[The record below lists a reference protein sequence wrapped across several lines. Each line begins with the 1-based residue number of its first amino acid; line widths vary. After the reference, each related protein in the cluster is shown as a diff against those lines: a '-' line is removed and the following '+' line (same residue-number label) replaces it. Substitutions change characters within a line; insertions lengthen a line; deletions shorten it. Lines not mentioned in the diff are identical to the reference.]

1 MNLGELLK
9 SAREESRLSL
19 NDLSEATSIRAGL
32 LSQMEQ
38 NDFSHCGG
46 DIYARG
52 HLRNI
57 APLIGL
63 DAAKLIT
70 IYNQEHSVES
80 RSLNDLLAENNVTKV
95 PIEKKR
101 MSWKTPAAVSLFVL
115 ATFIVVQVVVSNS
128 NSSSPSSVASTPVA
142 TASPTASPTVSPTQ
156 AATETPTAESTTTPV
171 ISGVKMEIS
180 ATRGSSRIH
189 IVADGKT
196 LEKGSLFQGENRS
209 FEATTSISI
218 YFSNPAGLDV
228 TVNGELLAPLGGQ
241 NEEVRRTFR

>member
-1 MNLGELLK
+1 MNLGELLQ

-32 LSQMEQ
+32 LSQMER

-57 APLIGL
+57 APLVGL
-63 DAAKLIT
+63 DVSKLIDL
-70 IYNQEHSVES
+70 YNQEHSVES

-95 PIEKKR
+95 PIEKKSI
-101 MSWKTPAAVSLFVL
+101 SWKTPAAISLFVL
-115 ATFIVVQVVVSNS
+115 AVFIVVQVVISNS
-128 NSSSPSSVASTPVA
+128 NSSSPADTDPTPVA
-142 TASPTASPTVSPTQ
+142 TASPSASPTSVATESPTVETTV
-156 AATETPTAESTTTPV
+156 APATT
-171 ISGVKMEIS
+171 GVTMEIS
-180 ATRGSSRIH
+180 ATRGNSRIH

-196 LEKGSLFQGENRS
+196 LEKGSLFQGDSRS

>member
-9 SAREESRLSL
+9 SAREESRLSI
-19 NDLSEATSIRAGL
+19 NELSAATSVRAGL
-32 LSQMEQ
+32 LSQMES

-63 DAAKLIT
+63 DATKLVNL
-70 IYNQEHSVES
+70 YNQEHSVEN

-95 PIEKKR
+95 PIEKKSI
-101 MSWKTPAAVSLFVL
+101 SWKTPAAVSLFVL
-115 ATFIVVQVVVSNS
+115 FAFIVFQVVLSNS
-128 NSSSPSSVASTPVA
+128 NSSSPVTIEPTPVA
-142 TASPTASPTVSPTQ
+142 TASPPASPTPV
-156 AATETPTAESTTTPV
+156 ATETATTETASTPSA
-171 ISGVKMEIS
+171 SGVKMEIT
-180 ATRGSSRIH
+180 ATRGNSLIH
-189 IVADGKT
+189 IVADGKS
-196 LEKGSLFQGENRS
+196 LEKGSLFQGESRS
-209 FEATTSISI
+209 FTATTSISI

>member
-9 SAREESRLSL
+9 SAREESRLSI

-32 LSQMEQ
+32 LSQMEK

-63 DAAKLIT
+63 DAAKLIE
-70 IYNQEHSVES
+70 IYNQEHSIES

-95 PIEKKR
+95 PIEKKSI
-101 MSWKTPAAVSLFVL
+101 SWKTPAAISLFVL
-115 ATFIVVQVVVSNS
+115 SVFIIVQVVISNS
-128 NSSSPSSVASTPVA
+128 NSSSPTDTNPTPVA
-142 TASPTASPTVSPTQ
+142 TASPSASPTA
-156 AATETPTAESTTTPV
+156 AATESPTVEATVAPAAT
-171 ISGVKMEIS
+171 GVKMEIS
-180 ATRGSSRIH
+180 ATRGNSRIH

-196 LEKGSLFQGENRS
+196 LEKGSLFQGDSRS

>member
-9 SAREESRLSL
+9 SAREESRLSV

-32 LSQMEQ
+32 LSQMEE
-38 NDFSHCGG
+38 NDFSQCGG

-52 HLRNI
+52 HLRNM

-63 DAAKLIT
+63 DAAKLIDL
-70 IYNQEHSVES
+70 YNQEHSVES

-101 MSWKTPAAVSLFVL
+101 MSWKTPAAVSIFVL
-115 ATFIVVQVVVSNS
+115 LAFIVLQIVISNS
-128 NSSSPSSVASTPVA
+128 NSSTKVAVDPTPVA
-142 TASPTASPTVSPTQ
+142 TVSPTSSPTADASES
-156 AATETPTAESTTTPV
+156 PTAESTLSPATT
-171 ISGVKMEIS
+171 GVKMEIS

-196 LEKGSLFQGENRS
+196 LEKGLLFQGDTRS

>member
-9 SAREESRLSL
+9 SAREESRLSI

-32 LSQMEQ
+32 LSQMER

-57 APLIGL
+57 APLVGL
-63 DAAKLIT
+63 DVVKLIDL
-70 IYNQEHSVES
+70 YNQEHSVES

-95 PIEKKR
+95 PIEKKSL
-101 MSWKTPAAVSLFVL
+101 SWKVPASVSLFVL
-115 ATFIVVQVVVSNS
+115 VTFIVVQAIISNV
-128 NSSSPSSVASTPVA
+128 NSSSPVAIDPTPA
-142 TASPTASPTVSPTQ
+142 ASASPTPAVTESATV
-156 AATETPTAESTTTPV
+156 ESTIAPDV
-171 ISGVKMEIS
+171 AGVKMEIL
-180 ATRGSSRIH
+180 AARGNSLIH
-189 IVADGKT
+189 IVADGQT
-196 LEKGSLFQGENRS
+196 LERGSLFQGQSRS
-209 FEATTSISI
+209 FEANTSISI

-228 TVNGELLAPLGGQ
+228 TVNGQLLEPLGGQ

>member
-9 SAREESRLSL
+9 SAREESRLSI
-19 NDLSEATSIRAGL
+19 NDLSEATSVRAGL
-32 LSQMEQ
+32 LSQMEE
-38 NDFSHCGG
+38 NDFSQCGG

-63 DAAKLIT
+63 DAAKLVAL
-70 IYNQEHSVES
+70 YNQEHSVES
-80 RSLNDLLAENNVTKV
+80 RSLNDLLAENDVTKV
-95 PIEKKR
+95 PVEKKR
-101 MSWKTPAAVSLFVL
+101 MSWKTPAAVSIFVL
-115 ATFIVVQVVVSNS
+115 LAFIVVQIVISNS
-128 NSSSPSSVASTPVA
+128 NSSTPSVVDSTPVA
-142 TASPTASPTVSPTQ
+142 TASPTASPTAVES
-156 AATETPTAESTTTPV
+156 ESPTAENTVSPV
-171 ISGVKMEIS
+171 VTGVKMEIS
-180 ATRGSSRIH
+180 ATRGNSRIH

-196 LEKGSLFQGENRS
+196 LEKGPLFQGETRS
-209 FEATTSISI
+209 FEASTSISI

>member
-1 MNLGELLK
+1 MNLGELLQ
-9 SAREESRLSL
+9 SAREESRLSI
-19 NDLSEATSIRAGL
+19 NDLSDVTSIRAGL
-32 LSQMEQ
+32 LSQMEE

-63 DAAKLIT
+63 DAAKLIE

-95 PIEKKR
+95 PIEKKSI
-101 MSWKTPAAVSLFVL
+101 SWKTPATISLFVL
-115 ATFIVVQVVVSNS
+115 AVFIVVQVVISNS
-128 NSSSPSSVASTPVA
+128 NSSSLADTDPTPAATASTSASPTPVA
-142 TASPTASPTVSPTQ
+142 TESPTV
-156 AATETPTAESTTTPV
+156 ETTVAPGVT
-171 ISGVKMEIS
+171 GVKMEIA
-180 ATRGSSRIH
+180 ATRGNSRIH

-196 LEKGSLFQGENRS
+196 LEKGSLFQGESRS

>member
-9 SAREESRLSL
+9 SAREESRLSI
-19 NDLSEATSIRAGL
+19 NDLSDATSVRAGL
-32 LSQMEQ
+32 LTQMEQ

-57 APLIGL
+57 APLVGL
-63 DAAKLIT
+63 DAAKLIDL
-70 IYNQEHSVES
+70 YNQEHSVES
-80 RSLNDLLAENNVTKV
+80 RSLNVLLAENNVTKV

-115 ATFIVVQVVVSNS
+115 VVFIVVQVVISNS
-128 NSSSPSSVASTPVA
+128 NNSTPIRVDPTPVA
-142 TASPTASPTVSPTQ
+142 SASPSASPTPAV
-156 AATETPTAESTTTPV
+156 AETPTATGTVAAT
-171 ISGVKMEIS
+171 GVKMEIS
-180 ATRGSSRIH
+180 ATRGNSLIH

-196 LEKGSLFQGENRS
+196 LEKGSLFQGESRS

>member
-9 SAREESRLSL
+9 SAREESRLSI

-115 ATFIVVQVVVSNS
+115 STFIVVQVVVSNS
-128 NSSSPSSVASTPVA
+128 NSSSPANVEPTSVATA
-142 TASPTASPTVSPTQ
+142 TASPSPTPVV
-156 AATETPTAESTTTPV
+156 TETPTVETTVAPV
-171 ISGVKMEIS
+171 TTGVKMEIA
-180 ATRGSSRIH
+180 ATRGNSRIH

-196 LEKGSLFQGENRS
+196 LEKGSLFQGDSRS

>member
-9 SAREESRLSL
+9 SAREESRLSI
-19 NDLSEATSIRAGL
+19 NDLSAATSIRAGL
-32 LSQMEQ
+32 ISQMEE
-38 NDFSHCGG
+38 NDFSYCGG

-52 HLRNI
+52 HLRNL

-63 DAAKLIT
+63 DAAKLIDL
-70 IYNQEHSVES
+70 YNLEHSVES

-101 MSWKTPAAVSLFVL
+101 MSWKTPATVSIIVL
-115 ATFIVVQVVVSNS
+115 LGFIVIQIVISNS
-128 NSSSPSSVASTPVA
+128 NSSTTVAVDPTPVA
-142 TASPTASPTVSPTQ
+142 TVSPTVSPT
-156 AATETPTAESTTTPV
+156 AVASDSPTVESTLSPTAT
-171 ISGVKMEIS
+171 GVKMEIS
-180 ATRGSSRIH
+180 ASRGNSRIH

-196 LEKGSLFQGENRS
+196 LEKGLLFQGDTRS
-209 FEATTSISI
+209 FEAKTSISI

>member
-9 SAREESRLSL
+9 SAREESRLSI
-19 NDLSEATSIRAGL
+19 NDLSEATSVRAGL
-32 LSQMEQ
+32 LSQMEE

-63 DAAKLIT
+63 DAAKLIDL
-70 IYNQEHSVES
+70 YNQEHSIES

-101 MSWKTPAAVSLFVL
+101 MSWKTPAAVSIFVL
-115 ATFIVVQVVVSNS
+115 LTFIVVQILISNS
-128 NSSSPSSVASTPVA
+128 NSSTTVAVDPTPVA
-142 TASPTASPTVSPTQ
+142 TVSPTASPT
-156 AATETPTAESTTTPV
+156 AAASESPTAESA
-171 ISGVKMEIS
+171 ISPAITGVKMEIS
-180 ATRGSSRIH
+180 ATRGNSRIH

-196 LEKGSLFQGENRS
+196 LEKGSLFQGDTRS

>member
-1 MNLGELLK
+1 MNLGELLQ
-9 SAREESRLSL
+9 SAREESRLSI
-19 NDLSEATSIRAGL
+19 NDLSDATSIRAGL
-32 LSQMEQ
+32 LSQMER

-57 APLIGL
+57 APLIAL
-63 DAAKLIT
+63 VAAKLIE

-80 RSLNDLLAENNVTKV
+80 RSLNDLLTENNVTKV
-95 PIEKKR
+95 PIEKKSI
-101 MSWKTPAAVSLFVL
+101 SWKTPAAISLFVL
-115 ATFIVVQVVVSNS
+115 AVFIVVQVVISNS
-128 NSSSPSSVASTPVA
+128 NSSSPADTDPTPVA
-142 TASPTASPTVSPTQ
+142 TASPSASPTAVATESPTVENTVAP
-156 AATETPTAESTTTPV
+156 AAT
-171 ISGVKMEIS
+171 GVKMEIA

-189 IVADGKT
+189 IVADGET
-196 LEKGSLFQGENRS
+196 LEKGSLFQGENRT

-228 TVNGELLAPLGGQ
+228 TVNGELLASLGGQ

>member
-9 SAREESRLSL
+9 CAREESRLSI
-19 NDLSEATSIRAGL
+19 NDLSAATSVRAGL
-32 LSQMEQ
+32 LSQMEA

-63 DAAKLIT
+63 DATKLVDL
-70 IYNQEHSVES
+70 YNQEHSVES

-95 PIEKKR
+95 PIEKKSI
-101 MSWKTPAAVSLFVL
+101 SWKTPAAVSLFVL
-115 ATFIVVQVVVSNS
+115 FAFIVFQVVLSNS
-128 NSSSPSSVASTPVA
+128 NSSSPVAIDPTPVVTASPSTSPTPVA
-142 TASPTASPTVSPTQ
+142 TETATTETAS
-156 AATETPTAESTTTPV
+156 TPSA
-171 ISGVKMEIS
+171 SGVKMEIT
-180 ATRGSSRIH
+180 ATRGNSLIH
-189 IVADGKT
+189 IVADGKS
-196 LEKGSLFQGENRS
+196 LEKGSLFQGESRS
-209 FEATTSISI
+209 FTATTSISI

>member
-1 MNLGELLK
+1 MNLGELLQ

-32 LSQMEQ
+32 LSQMER

-57 APLIGL
+57 APLVGL
-63 DAAKLIT
+63 DVSKLIDL
-70 IYNQEHSVES
+70 YNQEHSVES
-80 RSLNDLLAENNVTKV
+80 RSLNDLLTENNVTKV
-95 PIEKKR
+95 PIEKKSI
-101 MSWKTPAAVSLFVL
+101 SWKVPASVSLFVL
-115 ATFIVVQVVVSNS
+115 SAFIVVQVVTSNID
-128 NSSSPSSVASTPVA
+128 SSSPAAVDPTPVA
-142 TASPTASPTVSPTQ
+142 TASPTASPTPVV
-156 AATETPTAESTTTPV
+156 TESASAESTVAPAIT
-171 ISGVKMEIS
+171 GVKMEIS
-180 ATRGSSRIH
+180 ATRGNSRIH

-209 FEATTSISI
+209 FEANTSISI

-228 TVNGELLAPLGGQ
+228 TVNGQLLEPLGGQ